1 MDGQAAIQ
9 TALDTLEQLGYL
21 RRDRNQDHQ
30 ASGKFGSVRY
40 VFYDAP
46 QQPCIDFPYTDEP
59 YTENRAQEIIKQETK
74 KQEEPPKPPRGRA
87 AAKKAPDHLP
97 DEFARLWM
105 AYPRGE
111 DKQGAIAEWD
121 KLKPDDATIKLMW
134 LALAAQKRS
143 EEWQRGIGIPYFVRW
158 LRHRRWEDEK
168 LRSGEP
174 EARGEKAPAFEPE
187 VSAWP

>member
-9 TALDTLEQLGYL
+9 TALDTLEELGYL

-30 ASGKFGSVRY
+30 ASGKFGGVRY

-46 QQPCIDFPYTDEP
+46 QSPCIDFPYTDKP

-97 DEFARLWM
+97 EEFDRLWK

-121 KLKPDDATIKLMW
+121 RLKPDEATVYAMN
-134 LALAAQKRS
+134 LALLAQNATD
-143 EEWQRGIGIPYFVRW
+143 EWQRGIGIPYFVRW

-168 LRSGEP
+168 LRAGEP
-174 EARGEKAPAFEPE
+174 GARDVSHTE
-187 VSAWP
+187 VAQW